1 MSRAE
6 MIAVAR
12 AHQSPPC
19 ETGVGSTVSAG
30 TVGEAGVTATI
41 ATTAT
46 TPTLKT
52 EASALADS
60 LTVIRRNEQA
70 VVLNT
75 GVAVKKVAAY
85 CRVSTDLEEQESSL
99 NLQME
104 AYKWVIENHAGW
116 ELAGI
121 YVDEGLTGTN
131 VTKRIGFQRMIKDA
145 SDGKIDVILAKSI
158 SRFARNTQDALLYT
172 RYLQKQG
179 VNVYFEKEGID
190 TAGFSSEFMLTILA
204 AFAQEESHSISENTK
219 RGIRNRFKMGIPMWS
234 EVYGLKEGWKINEE
248 EAKVIRLIFDLFTS
262 DMTPVQVAE
271 ELDKRKIPTPGS
283 SKKWS
288 TKAIGRILTNEKYVG
303 DVLMQKTYVNNFMEH
318 KSLRNDDA
326 LVEQYYKRD
335 HHEGIVSREQF
346 NKAQNLY
353 AMINPFNGPL
363 QYPYFGVLKCPCCGK
378 NMIKV
383 KVGGYVNTTAWT
395 CGGDGNS
402 IKLRDRT
409 DCPTYL
415 LQEGVLNREMMR
427 VIKALEP
434 YADENK
440 GFSKE
445 ITNAQYIVKKDGKI
459 TFKMVDS
466 LIESITM
473 DDWDCLIINWKMG
486 YSSMQEIKYEY
497 LREAILPITT
507 QNKKGQSFCF
517 GKFVQKRTQFLE
529 QFRERQQRVL
539 DYEIYN
545 PPYGDCIVPRII
557 SPELKVRLEEKEK
570 EKQIRNMG

>member
-12 AHQSPPC
+12 ANQKLPCGQSHDEDVRDTPADDVP
-19 ETGVGSTVSAG
+19 ETYDNLSTV
-30 TVGEAGVTATI
+30 
-41 ATTAT
+41 
-46 TPTLKT
+46 KT
-52 EASALADS
+52 ESSALADS
-60 LTVIRRNEQA
+60 LTVIKRNAKA
-70 VVLNT
+70 VSMNPYVST
-75 GVAVKKVAAY
+75 KKVAAY

-99 NLQME
+99 DLQMQ

-145 SDGKIDVILAKSI
+145 SEGKIDVILAKSI

-172 RYLQKQG
+172 RYLQRYG

-248 EAKVIRLIFDLFTS
+248 EAKTIRLIFDLFTS
-262 DMTPVQVAE
+262 DKTPAEVAE
-271 ELDKRKIPTPGS
+271 ELNKRKIPTPGS
-283 SKKWS
+283 TKKWN
-288 TKAIGRILTNEKYVG
+288 TKNVGRVLTNEKYVG

-318 KSLRNDDA
+318 KSLENGDA

-363 QYPYFGVLKCPCCGK
+363 QYPYFGVLKCPCCGR
-378 NMIKV
+378 NMIKI
-383 KVGGYVNTTAWT
+383 KVGGSINTTAWT
-395 CGGDGNS
+395 CGGDSGDRDR
-402 IKLRDRT
+402 IRLKDRT

-415 LQEGVLNREMMR
+415 LQDEILNREMMR
-427 VIKALEP
+427 EIKALDA
-434 YADENK
+434 YDIENK

-445 ITNAQYIVKKDGKI
+445 ITNAQYFVKMDKKI

-466 LIESITM
+466 LVESITM

-486 YSSMQEIKYEY
+486 YSTMREIKYEY
-497 LREAILPITT
+497 LRETILPIFGK
-507 QNKKGQSFCF
+507 NKRGQDACF
-517 GKFVQKRTQFLE
+517 GNFVQRKDYFLE
-529 QFRERQQRVL
+529 RFRERQQRVL
-539 DYEIYN
+539 QYEIYE
-545 PPYGDCIVPRII
+545 PPYGDCKVPRII
-557 SPELKVRLEEKEK
+557 SPELKVRIEEKEK
-570 EKQIRNMG
+570 EKQIRRMG